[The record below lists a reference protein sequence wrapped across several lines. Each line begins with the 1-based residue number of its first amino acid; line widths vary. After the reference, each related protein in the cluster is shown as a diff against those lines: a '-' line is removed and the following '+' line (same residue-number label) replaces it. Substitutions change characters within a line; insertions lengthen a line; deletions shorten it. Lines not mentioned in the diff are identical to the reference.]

1 MSLAT
6 IKKQVAQLQEELRQ
20 RRPADHPTLAAIR
33 REPARLMTLAGLTP
47 DPWQV
52 RLLSCPSART
62 LLLCS
67 RQAGKSTA
75 SASLA
80 LHTALVGPSLVLLLS
95 PSQRQSGELF
105 RKVCEQ
111 YGAVGRPV
119 AAVLESASR
128 LELANGSR
136 IISLPGTESTVRS
149 FSAVALLIVD
159 EASRVDD
166 ALYKSVRPML
176 AVSKGRLVALSTP
189 FIQSGWFY
197 DEWHSARRWDRVRI
211 TAHDCPRI
219 SAEFLEEER
228 QSMGPRWFAMEYLCD
243 FQSAV
248 GSVFDG
254 ESIRAAARDD
264 VQPLPLT
271 IGAIRS

>member
-1 MSLAT
+1 MS
-6 IKKQVAQLQEELRQ
+6 VAQLQRQVSKLREAIRQ
-20 RRPADHPTLAAIR
+20 RTPADNPTLTAIR
-33 REPARLMTLAGLTP
+33 QQPARLMELAGLQP
-47 DPWQV
+47 DPWQR
-52 RLLSCPSART
+52 RLLSCPSQRT
-62 LLLCS
+62 MLLCS
-67 RQAGKSTA
+67 RQSGKSTA

-80 LHTALVGPSLVLLLS
+80 LHTALVRPSLVLLLS
-95 PSQRQSGELF
+95 PSLRQSVELF
-105 RKVCEQ
+105 RKVLEQ
-111 YGAVGRPV
+111 YSALDRPV
-119 AAVLESASR
+119 AALQESGTR

-136 IISLPGTESTVRS
+136 IVSLPGTEKTVRS
-149 FSAVALLIVD
+149 FSSVALLIVD
-159 EASRVDD
+159 EAARVDD
-166 ALYKSVRPML
+166 ALYKSVKPML
-176 AVSKGRLVALSTP
+176 AVSNGRLVALSTP
-189 FIQSGWFY
+189 FIQSGWFF

-264 VQPLPLT
+264 VLPLPLT
-271 IGAIRS
+271 IGAI